1 LGRNRVVVK
10 EEKVKDKEVIL
21 KEDHKL
27 SEVES
32 DDLVDIEELLG
43 KGKRKKI
50 ASIRYKGEMA

>member
-1 LGRNRVVVK
+1 
-10 EEKVKDKEVIL
+10 VIL